1 MMKIHRAGWVYFICF
16 LIISIVFFPFFP
28 IIGLLF
34 LLISFFIFYFFR
46 DPERRIPSEDV
57 IVSPADGK
65 IVYID
70 ETDLPEECKIKGKYL
85 KISIFLDL
93 YNVHINRIPLSG
105 VIKDIIYIPGKFFR
119 ANVDKASKENERNI
133 IVIENDKK
141 EIIVVSQ
148 IAGLIARRI
157 VCDLKINQRVLKGDK
172 FGIIK
177 FGSRVDIY
185 LPKNYNKM
193 INIEQL
199 VVGGETIISNP
210 NNITN
215 LKESKTI

>member
-1 MMKIHRAGWVYFICF
+1 MKIHSAGWVYFICF

-215 LKESKTI
+215 LKESITI

>member
-1 MMKIHRAGWVYFICF
+1 MKIHNAGWVYFICF
-16 LIISIVFFPFFP
+16 LILSIVLFPFFQ
-28 IIGLLF
+28 IIGLL
-34 LLISFFIFYFFR
+34 LLFISFFIFYFFR
-46 DPERRIPSEDV
+46 DPERTIPNEDV

-65 IVYID
+65 IVHIG
-70 ETDLPEECKIKGKYL
+70 ESDLPEECKIKGQYL

-105 VIKDIIYIPGKFFR
+105 IIKDIIYIPGKFFR

-141 EIIVVSQ
+141 ETIVVSQ

-157 VCDLKINQRVLKGDK
+157 VCDLKINQSVSKGDK

-185 LPKNYNKM
+185 LPKNYKKM
-193 INIEQL
+193 INTGQL
-199 VVGGETIISNP
+199 VIGGETIISNP

-215 LKESKTI
+215 LQESKTI

>member
-1 MMKIHRAGWVYFICF
+1 MKIHSAGWVYFICF

-119 ANVDKASKENERNI
+119 ANIDKASKENERNI

-215 LKESKTI
+215 LKESITI